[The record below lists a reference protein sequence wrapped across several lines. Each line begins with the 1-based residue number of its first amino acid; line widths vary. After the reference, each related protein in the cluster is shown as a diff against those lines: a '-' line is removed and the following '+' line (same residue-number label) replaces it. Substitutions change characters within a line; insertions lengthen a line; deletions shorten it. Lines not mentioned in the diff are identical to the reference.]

1 MKLTFGVSALAVLLA
16 SPMVLAHEHI
26 AKPCIRRSPIQ
37 PECEGFGEPD
47 YNAATP
53 ISTKD
58 TVNRDPMCRGPRGKS
73 NGVLKAGETITLEF
87 INNAIH
93 KGGHCEVA
101 MSTNEKDWAV
111 ILTKLTS
118 CFVDEEGLNI
128 KATIPKDAPSLE
140 HVVISWTW
148 VNAEG
153 NREFYMNC
161 MDFSLEGVEGG
172 KIEGP
177 QMVIANHPGYPTIG
191 QFAWG
196 EDPRL
201 DLYQN
206 RPNIIING
214 DGSVSGG
221 NSTTPQPSASNTSAS
236 DTTPTDT
243 PTESSAGTP
252 TNVPTTSVTSPGE
265 STTAT
270 DNGTASTNTDS
281 ASISTETSESTN
293 GAPSSTDGTPAPTN
307 PPKCK
312 PKQK

>member
-1 MKLTFGVSALAVLLA
+1 MSALAVLLA
-16 SPMVLAHEHI
+16 GPIVLAHEHI
-26 AKPCIRRSPIQ
+26 AKPCIRNSPIL
-37 PECEGFGEPD
+37 PECKGFGTPD
-47 YNAATP
+47 YDAATP

-58 TVNRDPMCRGPRGKS
+58 RVNRDPMCRGPRGKS

-128 KATIPKDAPSLE
+128 KATIPQDAPSLD
-140 HVVISWTW
+140 HVVIAWGW

-161 MDFSLEGVEGG
+161 MDFSLEGVESG

-177 QMVIANHPGYPTIG
+177 QMVIANYPGYPTIG

-206 RPNIIING
+206 RPNIIITG

-221 NSTTPQPSASNTSAS
+221 NSTSPVPSQSSSSAI
-236 DTTPTDT
+236 DTVATPTHT
-243 PTESSAGTP
+243 PTE
-252 TNVPTTSVTSPGE
+252 TNK
-265 STTAT
+265 ST
-270 DNGTASTNTDS
+270 D
-281 ASISTETSESTN
+281 
-293 GAPSSTDGTPAPTN
+293 GAPSATDETPTPSN